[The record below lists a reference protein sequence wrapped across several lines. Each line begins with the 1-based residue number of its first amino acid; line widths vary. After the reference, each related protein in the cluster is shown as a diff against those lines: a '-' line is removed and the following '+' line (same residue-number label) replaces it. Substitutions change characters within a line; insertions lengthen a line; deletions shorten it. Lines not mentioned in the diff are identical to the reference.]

1 MVPKEGNIS
10 VFLFVKHASC
20 RKLPQRIP
28 IMLVFNEFGSAV
40 YSYMVYQMES
50 LAYKVTRSFEFSSRS
65 PHEIFNLSPDY
76 IHRVTAVL

>member
-10 VFLFVKHASC
+10 VSLFVKHAPC

-40 YSYMVYQMES
+40 YSYMVSQIE
-50 LAYKVTRSFEFSSRS
+50 
-65 PHEIFNLSPDY
+65 NLVQG
-76 IHRVTAVL
+76 H